1 MIIIPSLARICGG
14 DQKHHPIWLLQL
26 LPHIFPPIGQVGFVQ
41 KYCRCLQK
49 NSEQIANPA
58 HLRRHIFVFFVFAV
72 WAYPLSAPSH
82 LARAAAR
89 LLGKEVDNTR
99 PSSKLLHLLL
109 HSSLLS
115 IDFFSRPE
123 LSIDVWDS
131 KANVHFADKIHS
143 TKDKILSFT
152 IFSNLSH

>member
-1 MIIIPSLARICGG
+1 MKNKTNTFLWFCWANPWSS
-14 DQKHHPIWLLQL
+14 
-26 LPHIFPPIGQVGFVQ
+26 FPGWPEFAVVTKNITQSDFYNFFPTFFLRLDKLGFVQ
-41 KYCRCLQK
+41 KYCRCLQ

-58 HLRRHIFVFFVFAV
+58 HLRRHIFVMFFFVFAV

-131 KANVHFADKIHS
+131 KANVHFADK
-143 TKDKILSFT
+143 
-152 IFSNLSH
+152 